1 MVEHSIESHL
11 AWKHSLIFRALIAP
25 SLIKIYIRF
34 YISSSLSLSL
44 TLITIK
50 KLFSPEKWQL
60 AGKQLGL
67 NVGARTW
74 KMVISHQSPIYYN
87 FYRPKINIKMRFQN
101 KNLYFFSQHFMAYHK
116 SSNRPIFFSFLFLS
130 NFPLQWKKMKRAS
143 KYTKPSEIRNEIKFY
158 DLPFPFNPSS
168 WVSDCVPQC
177 TLPTSKHPSP
187 NEGRAEMQ
195 SGPCQD
201 TTVLFMISF
210 L

>member
-1 MVEHSIESHL
+1 MSGRGLEKWLFLTRVPSITT
-11 AWKHSLIFRALIAP
+11 FTAP
-25 SLIKIYIRF
+25 KLTLKCDFKIRIYI
-34 YISSSLSLSL
+34 
-44 TLITIK
+44 
-50 KLFSPEKWQL
+50 
-60 AGKQLGL
+60 
-67 NVGARTW
+67 
-74 KMVISHQSPIYYN
+74 
-87 FYRPKINIKMRFQN
+87 
-101 KNLYFFSQHFMAYHK
+101 FFSQHFMAYHK